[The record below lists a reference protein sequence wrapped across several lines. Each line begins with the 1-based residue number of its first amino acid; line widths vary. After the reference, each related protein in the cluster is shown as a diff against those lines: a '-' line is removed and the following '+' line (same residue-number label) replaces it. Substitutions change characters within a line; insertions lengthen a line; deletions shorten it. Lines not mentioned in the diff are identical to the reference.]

1 VSYLFYLKKNDFST
15 FKTSLMKIP
24 KELVNGF
31 IIVVGIGIYF
41 LIMEL
46 LGLADIYLLRLFN
59 VLFIFYGTHK
69 TLKENFAQGNSTLV
83 SNSVSALFTA
93 LVGVV
98 LSIIALII
106 YSYARGGEAY
116 IASLSKTFLFGGQ
129 PSVMTYSISLLF
141 EGIVSAVIVTFML
154 MLYWDT
160 RYTSDKHGAES

>member
-1 VSYLFYLKKNDFST
+1 
-15 FKTSLMKIP
+15 MKIP

-69 TLKENFAQGNSTLV
+69 TLEENFAQGKRILV

-93 LVGVV
+93 LTGVF

-106 YSYARGGEAY
+106 YSYSRGGNAY
-116 IASLSKTFLFGGQ
+116 IASLSRTFLFGGD
-129 PSVMTYSISLLF
+129 PSIMSYSISLLF

-160 RYTSDKHGAES
+160 RYTTDKHNTKS